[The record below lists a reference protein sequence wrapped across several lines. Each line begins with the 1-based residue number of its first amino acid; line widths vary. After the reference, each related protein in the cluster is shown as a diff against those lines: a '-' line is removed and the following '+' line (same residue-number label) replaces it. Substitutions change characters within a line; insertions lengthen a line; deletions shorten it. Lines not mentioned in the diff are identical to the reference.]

1 VDDDGR
7 PVLPGRYRINVETS
21 REGGGH
27 SHRYMDMD
35 FSQPRVFEQAL
46 PMQPDN
52 GGLEVSFQKF

>member
-1 VDDDGR
+1 
-7 PVLPGRYRINVETS
+7 
-21 REGGGH
+21 
-27 SHRYMDMD
+27 MD